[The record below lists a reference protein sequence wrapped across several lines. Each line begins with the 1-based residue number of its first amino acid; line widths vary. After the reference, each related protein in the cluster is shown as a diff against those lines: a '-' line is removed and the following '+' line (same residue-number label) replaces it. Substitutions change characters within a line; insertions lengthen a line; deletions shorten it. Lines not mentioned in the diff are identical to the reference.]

1 MGKNCFIL
9 YKKDWGGVMPEDGKE
24 GVVDGCFLTW
34 VAITEKYR
42 KKEKDSP

>member
-1 MGKNCFIL
+1 MSAAKS
-9 YKKDWGGVMPEDGKE
+9 EDEKE

-42 KKEKDSP
+42 KKEDKIS